1 MSCDVGVYCF
11 VWLIMHSPSRAILSF
26 RRSLEV
32 EAVHLDSVMETL
44 SLPAHL
50 DAALGFV
57 QSSILDEH
65 RWPLRFSALLKHL
78 PVLWSTWCAVYSLCA
93 QLLCLCS
100 LRRRSSSRDVA
111 CVICWPCRTE
121 AVGRPTCP
129 HDYKPPTQKP
139 TSNKYAQ
146 KRPLTPKTRVWSR
159 KFLFKKTHRIL

>member
-1 MSCDVGVYCF
+1 MLTAPLFLRLFALEPIIIVAIRPSASASTSSYESSLGWVGGLKALMSCDVGVYCF
-11 VWLIMHSPSRAILSF
+11 VWLIMRSPSRAILSF

-65 RWPLRFSALLKHL
+65 RWPLRFSALSKHL

-93 QLLCLCS
+93 QLLCLC
-100 LRRRSSSRDVA
+100 
-111 CVICWPCRTE
+111 
-121 AVGRPTCP
+121 
-129 HDYKPPTQKP
+129 
-139 TSNKYAQ
+139 
-146 KRPLTPKTRVWSR
+146 
-159 KFLFKKTHRIL
+159 